1 MCTRITY
8 NFEDTVNAFNFD
20 MDLTLWSCRLFKD
33 NERFG
38 IEIMMPDGK
47 FHCYHGINRNGNV
60 GTLLNVHG
68 NANGAYRGEGF
79 VTITALTEGFIRGEI
94 SFEEAVDAAN
104 AGRVTYAPDAI
115 VQGLLSDRHGRALYI
130 EPGIG
135 CRVEHERYSLITN
148 YSLLDPESTREYIE
162 DGDDRYE
169 RAREMLARRTGR
181 LSLDDALGCL
191 SMLTQRGDWAT
202 RISFAY
208 SENEKKGL
216 YVLDGRFDEP
226 KEFCFA

>member
-20 MDLTLWSCRLFKD
+20 MDLTLWSYRLFKD

-94 SFEEAVDAAN
+94 SFEEAVDALNFRWAFK
-104 AGRVTYAPDAI
+104 
-115 VQGLLSDRHGRALYI
+115 
-130 EPGIG
+130 
-135 CRVEHERYSLITN
+135 
-148 YSLLDPESTREYIE
+148 STR
-162 DGDDRYE
+162 
-169 RAREMLARRTGR
+169 RT
-181 LSLDDALGCL
+181 
-191 SMLTQRGDWAT
+191 
-202 RISFAY
+202 
-208 SENEKKGL
+208 E
-216 YVLDGRFDEP
+216 
-226 KEFCFA
+226 

>member
-20 MDLTLWSCRLFKD
+20 MDLTLWSYRLFKD

-94 SFEEAVDAAN
+94 SFEEAADMAHELVLKGG
-104 AGRVTYAPDAI
+104 AGHTSVLYTDERKAVLQI
-115 VQGLLSDRHGRALYI
+115 LLSMIIQKLKWQLPQKD
-130 EPGIG
+130 
-135 CRVEHERYSLITN
+135 
-148 YSLLDPESTREYIE
+148 LL
-162 DGDDRYE
+162 
-169 RAREMLARRTGR
+169 
-181 LSLDDALGCL
+181 
-191 SMLTQRGDWAT
+191 
-202 RISFAY
+202 
-208 SENEKKGL
+208 
-216 YVLDGRFDEP
+216 
-226 KEFCFA
+226 